1 MLGRNSGH
9 CDALQAPVPGEGL
22 RSDLLALCFDLVH
35 WLRFSGALVEAGVSG
50 DLLVWGLAGFNLGV
64 EPGQLMVVAVWCGVS
79 PLLARW
85 SGYRTVVVKGGS
97 VALIVWTVQR
107 MAFSG

>member
-22 RSDLLALCFDLVH
+22 RSDLVALCFDLVH
-35 WLRFSGALVEAGVSG
+35 GLGFSGGWARTASLAASWSGAGGVQPGGGARPAHGGGVS
-50 DLLVWGLAGFNLGV
+50 L
-64 EPGQLMVVAVWCGVS
+64 
-79 PLLARW
+79 LLARG

-107 MAFSG
+107 VAFSG